1 MHVHFGS
8 LASQSH
14 YRQIIPFLCAF
25 HSFGYRILLVKEHE
39 INLLA
44 FKCLF
49 YLSMLSWIWKIYG
62 SLGFH
67 NDQIPQGYVTRV
79 VYRIRGP
86 QSCGD
91 PDKSY
96 SENVQVVAEF
106 LLQKPQ
112 QVLSESYFA
121 IHHIKRKVV

>member
-1 MHVHFGS
+1 MFILVPWQVSHTTDKSFHFFV
-8 LASQSH
+8 L
-14 YRQIIPFLCAF
+14 F
-25 HSFGYRILLVKEHE
+25 ILLAIEFCWLKSMRSTSS
-39 INLLA
+39 LLNV
-44 FKCLF
+44 CL

-67 NDQIPQGYVTRV
+67 NDQIPQGYVTCV

-112 QVLSESYFA
+112 QVLSESHFA